1 MFPCGRTSGLGPGL
15 GPDGKSVGRF
25 GETGAAAGQ
34 FQMPHMLCVD
44 SRGDV
49 YVAEVNNKRIQKF
62 TARKE

>member
-1 MFPCGRTSGLGPGL
+1 MI

-25 GETGAAAGQ
+25 GEKGTAAGQ

-62 TARKE
+62 TAGKE